1 MMATGR
7 WFKAA
12 SSKGHASSNGR
23 TECGLK
29 GPARVLAEH
38 AGFVGSGDGVI
49 RLALAQDDELL
60 NKPALVNEIAQ
71 ALAPMFGA
79 PPVIRFETS
88 ERPAESLRQRTE
100 RVRDQRQV
108 AAEDAFM
115 NDPDVQQLISQHG
128 ARVVPDSIRPFD
140 EA

>member
-1 MMATGR
+1 MSSLLEQLIEALRILPGVGPKSAQRMAYHVLERERVGGV
-7 WFKAA
+7 
-12 SSKGHASSNGR
+12 GHCSRCRDFS
-23 TECGLK
+23 E
-29 GPARVLAEH
+29 
-38 AGFVGSGDGVI
+38 D
-49 RLALAQDDELL
+49 ALAQDDELL

-79 PPVIRFETS
+79 PPAIRFETS

-128 ARVVPDSIRPFD
+128 ARVVPDSIRPLD
-140 EA
+140 D